1 MMDIVMRELRR
12 GRSATIFAMGT
23 NEDCQVLEF
32 LKDLA
37 ESNGAEAART
47 WALIDHT
54 VEHGAPKNKEKC
66 RFFAE
71 LKLFELKTRG
81 GVRIMAFWDKGKLIV
96 CSHAFLKKSTK
107 TPKRELVRAKEA
119 RKRYFDS
126 KQRGRL
132 IFE

>member
-1 MMDIVMRELRR
+1 MSVVMREVRR
-12 GRSATIFAMGT
+12 GRSAAIFAMGT
-23 NEDCQVLEF
+23 EKECQVLEF

-47 WALIDHT
+47 WALIDRT
-54 VEHGAPKNKEKC
+54 VEHGTPKNKEKC
-66 RFFAE
+66 RFFSE
-71 LKLFELKTRG
+71 LRVFELKTRG
-81 GVRIMAFWDKGKLIV
+81 GVRIMAFWDTGKLIV

-107 TPKRELVRAKEA
+107 TPKREMERAREA
-119 RKRYFDS
+119 REQYFNS

>member
-1 MMDIVMRELRR
+1 MSVVMRELRR
-12 GRSATIFAMGT
+12 GRSAAIFAMGT
-23 NEDCQVLEF
+23 EKDCQVLDF

-47 WALIDHT
+47 WALIDRT
-54 VEHGAPKNKEKC
+54 VEHGTPKNKEKC
-66 RFFAE
+66 RFFSE
-71 LKLFELKTRG
+71 LRVFELKTRG
-81 GVRIMAFWDKGKLIV
+81 GVRIMAFWDAGKLIV

-107 TPKRELVRAKEA
+107 TPKREMERAREA
-119 RKRYFDS
+119 REQYFNS